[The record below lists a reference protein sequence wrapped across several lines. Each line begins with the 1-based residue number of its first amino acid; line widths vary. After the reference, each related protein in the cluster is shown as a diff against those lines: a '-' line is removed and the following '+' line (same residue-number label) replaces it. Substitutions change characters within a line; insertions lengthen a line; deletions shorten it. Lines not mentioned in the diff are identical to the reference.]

1 MEKNQNYLIV
11 FGVSGSGKTSV
22 GEMLAAKLKIDFIE
36 GDDLHP
42 KSNIDKMKNDIAL
55 TDADRLPWLSII
67 KEKISEKIKNQESFI
82 LSCSALK
89 VSYRNILREA
99 GNIKFL
105 FLKVDEKEVSKR
117 LENRKDHFMPS
128 SLLHSQ
134 METLEIPSIKE
145 KDVII
150 IDASK
155 QPQDVLKECLQA
167 LNKF

>member
-1 MEKNQNYLIV
+1 MEKAYYLIV
-11 FGVSGSGKTSV
+11 IGISGSGKTSISK
-22 GEMLAAKLKIDFIE
+22 MLAAQLKIDFIE

-42 KSNIDKMKNDIAL
+42 QENIDKMKNGIAL

-67 KEKISEKIKNQESFI
+67 KEKLLTKIIRQENFV

-89 VSYRNILREA
+89 VSYRDILREA

-105 FLKVDEKEVSKR
+105 FLKVGEEEVSER
-117 LENRKDHFMPS
+117 LEHRKGHFMPK
-128 SLLHSQ
+128 SLIHSQ
-134 METLEIPSIKE
+134 IETLEIPSNKE
-145 KDVII
+145 KDIII

-155 QPQDVLKECLQA
+155 QPQDVLKECVQS

>member
-42 KSNIDKMKNDIAL
+42 KSNIDKMKNGIAL

-67 KEKISEKIKNQESFI
+67 KEKLLTKIIRQENFV

-89 VSYRNILREA
+89 VSYRDILREA

-105 FLKVDEKEVSKR
+105 FLKVGEEEVAER
-117 LENRKDHFMPS
+117 LENREGHFMPK
-128 SLLHSQ
+128 SLIHSQ
-134 METLEIPSIKE
+134 IETLESPKE
-145 KDVII
+145 NENDILI

-155 QPQDVLKECLQA
+155 NASEVLEECL
-167 LNKF
+167 KKIK

>member
-42 KSNIDKMKNDIAL
+42 KSNIDKMKNGFAL

-117 LENRKDHFMPS
+117 LENRKGHFMPS

-155 QPQDVLKECLQA
+155 QPQDVLKECLTK
-167 LNKF
+167 LS